1 MSTENY
7 DPYYPDQPVVDQYLP
22 VWAKQPAFAHKP
34 AFIWAD
40 DRRGGAPSYA
50 ALTYSELNAAAQRM
64 ARGLLE
70 TVRRGDTVLLLAPP
84 GLRLVKLIFAC
95 QRAGLVAVP
104 IVPPDPSKLG
114 TLSPAHRH
122 LLRAVSQTRP
132 SAAVADDR
140 YIDAVRNSPAA
151 ALKHLRWVPVGHLE
165 MDLHLGSGDAAVADG
180 DGPEGRAGYMG
191 CGPGETYLIQYT
203 SGATGP
209 PRPVV
214 VTAGAAAHNVRA
226 ARKAY
231 DLGPGSVV
239 VSWLP
244 PHHDCGLMFLLLT
257 VVSGATCVLA
267 SPAAFLRR
275 PRLWIE
281 LVAEFRATCTP
292 VPSFALPLVLKRGR
306 PEHGTRPLDLA
317 CLRNLILVNEPIYKA
332 SVDAF
337 VEEFGGTAGLD
348 AASVSPSYGLA
359 ENCTFVSTAWRREEA
374 KLRSGL
380 PSYKKLLPSARL
392 PSTTAY
398 SGEVAPEID
407 IVVVDEQTGEP
418 VEDGVEGEIWV
429 SSPSNASGYLG
440 HPSATRE
447 VFVRAWLQPGRATA
461 SFVRTGDCG
470 VVVRG
475 TERYL
480 YVLGRSADAVVAV
493 SDGGHRGQR
502 RVHAHYVETAA
513 LGSSP
518 DSLRGGCVAA
528 FFSTSSPSS
537 SVTVVAELQT
547 GSGNNVHL
555 RSICDGI
562 RRAVCEEEGVKVGH
576 VVLAERGAVPKTT
589 SGKLRRRSAREML
602 AAKMIPKVFEA
613 FYDEDTPARGGDGD
627 MAVCGTSW
635 VVGEAGTEV
644 AGMVVLA
651 SGSASHR
658 QRLQSS
664 L

>member
-22 VWAKQPAFAHKP
+22 VWARQSAFAHKP

-40 DRRGGAPSYA
+40 DADRLGGAPSYA

-64 ARGLLE
+64 AVALLE

-114 TLSPAHRH
+114 TPSPAHRH

-132 SAAVADDR
+132 AAAVADAG
-140 YIDAVRNSPAA
+140 YIDAVTNSPAA
-151 ALKHLRWVPVGHLE
+151 ALKRLRWVPVDHLDSE
-165 MDLHLGSGDAAVADG
+165 SRRRGSGNEPA
-180 DGPEGRAGYMG
+180 GRTVYGG

-203 SGATGP
+203 SGATGA

-214 VTAGAAAHNVRA
+214 VTAGAAGHNVRA

-231 DLGPGSVV
+231 DLGPGSVI

-244 PHHDCGLMFLLLT
+244 QYHDCGLMFLLLT

-275 PRLWIE
+275 PRLWLE

-306 PEHGTRPLDLA
+306 SEHGTRPLDLA
-317 CLRNLILVNEPIYKA
+317 SLRNLILVNEPIYKS

-337 VEEFGGTAGLD
+337 VEKFGRAAGLD

-359 ENCTFVSTAWRREEA
+359 ENCTFVSTTWRGEKA
-374 KLRSGL
+374 KLRSGRISL

-392 PSTTAY
+392 PSLAAAY
-398 SGEVAPEID
+398 SGEQPEID
-407 IVVVDEQTGEP
+407 IVVVDGHTGDP
-418 VEDGVEGEIWV
+418 VADGVEGEIWV

-440 HPSATRE
+440 HPSATCE
-447 VFVRAWLQPGRATA
+447 VFVRASRLLPGRATGTA

-470 VVVRG
+470 VVLG
-475 TERYL
+475 KERFL
-480 YVLGRSADAVVAV
+480 YVLGRSADAVVA
-493 SDGGHRGQR
+493 DGDGHRRR

-518 DSLRGGCVAA
+518 DLLRGGCVAA
-528 FFSTSSPSS
+528 FATTSSPS
-537 SVTVVAELQT
+537 SVTVVAELLQK
-547 GSGNNVHL
+547 GRGINNVHP

-562 RRAVCEEEGVKVGH
+562 RRAVWEEEGVKVAH
-576 VVLAERGAVPKTT
+576 VVLAESGGVPKTT
-589 SGKLRRRSAREML
+589 SGKLRRGSAREML
-602 AAKMIPKVFEA
+602 AGKLIPKVFEVL
-613 FYDEDTPARGGDGD
+613 YDQDAACDDEMGAS
-627 MAVCGTSW
+627 GTSW
-635 VVGEAGTEV
+635 VVGEAE
-644 AGMVVLA
+644 AGIVVMA
-651 SGSASHR
+651 SGGSSHR
-658 QRLQSS
+658 LRLQSS